1 VVGFDDSAV
10 ARLPFL
16 DLTTL
21 RPDPLEMARLAI
33 DAADR
38 RIADPRRTAEHPRVP
53 VELVVRSSTG
63 PAPVRG

>member
-1 VVGFDDSAV
+1 
-10 ARLPFL
+10 
-16 DLTTL
+16 
-21 RPDPLEMARLAI
+21 MARLAI

-38 RIADPRRTAEHPRVP
+38 RIGDPRRPAEQARVP